1 MLNSIVPMNSSRKIV
16 VNAPSKRYT
25 VHCGES
31 ALAQLANEIRTLFR
45 RGGSA
50 TRPLFVLSSP
60 KVWSNVSKLIL
71 HSAQLE
77 KPKLILFDDSESAKN
92 LSTIERISRDLIR
105 AGADRN
111 AILVAVG
118 GGVVGDVAG
127 FVAATYLRGVKIVH
141 IPTTLVA
148 QVDSAIGGKTGV
160 NLPEGKN
167 LVGAFYQPDFVIAD
181 PATLKTLSGR
191 DYRSGIYEIIK
202 YGIIGDA
209 KLLRELETNLDKL
222 LQRDAATLSDIIPR
236 CIAQKAKVTA
246 LDERESGLRE
256 TLNFGHTFAHAL
268 ESLTRYRVFRHGEAV
283 GWGMIAA
290 TLLGIAVTNLPVE
303 DAARTIRLIRRVG
316 PLPPLPKKISSARLL
331 NEMQSDKKS
340 RAGKPRFVLAEKIGK
355 VRIGVEVSLQI
366 VSVVWNELLRL
377 GSVKSKSR

>member
-1 MLNSIVPMNSSRKIV
+1 MKPLRKII
-16 VNAPSKRYT
+16 VNAPSKRYA
-25 VHCGES
+25 VYCGEG
-31 ALAQLANEIRTLFR
+31 ALAEFSDAIHAIGR
-45 RGGSA
+45 RSGSE
-50 TRPLFVLSSP
+50 TRRFLLSSP
-60 KVWSNVSKLIL
+60 KVWKHVGKSIPRSTEFRKSKI
-71 HSAQLE
+71 
-77 KPKLILFDDSESAKN
+77 ILFDDSESAKN
-92 LSTIERISRDLIR
+92 LSTVERISRDLVR

-127 FVAATYLRGVKIVH
+127 FVAATYLRGVKLVH
-141 IPTTLVA
+141 VPTTLVA

-181 PATLKTLSGR
+181 PATLKTLSDR

-202 YGIIGDA
+202 YGIIADA
-209 KLLRELETNLDKL
+209 KLFRDLELNLDKL
-222 LQRDAATLSDIIPR
+222 LQRDPATLSNIIPR
-236 CIAQKAKVTA
+236 CIAQKARVTT

-290 TLLGIAVTNLPVE
+290 TLLGIAVTNLSLD

-316 PLPPLPKKISSARLL
+316 ALPPLLNNISAARLL
-331 NEMQSDKKS
+331 DEMQSDKKS
-340 RAGKPRFVLAEKIGK
+340 RCGKPRFVVAEKLGK
-355 VRIGVEVSLQI
+355 VRTGVEVPSQI
-366 VSVVWNELLRL
+366 VSVVWNGLSRAEK
-377 GSVKSKSR
+377 STKSK

>member
-1 MLNSIVPMNSSRKIV
+1 MNEPQKII

-25 VHCGES
+25 VYCGKN
-31 ALAQLANEIRTLFR
+31 ALAQLPAGIRALGKSSNVF
-45 RGGSA
+45 
-50 TRPLFVLSSP
+50 LLSSR
-60 KVWSNVSKLIL
+60 KVWKHVGKLIL
-71 HSAQLE
+71 QSAQLE
-77 KPKLILFDDSESAKN
+77 KLKIILFDDSESAKN
-92 LSTIERISRDLIR
+92 LSTVERISRDLVR

-111 AILVAVG
+111 AILIAVG

-127 FVAATYLRGVKIVH
+127 FVAASYLRGVKLVH

-181 PATLKTLSGR
+181 PATLRTLSER

-202 YGIIGDA
+202 YGVIGDA
-209 KLLRELETNLDKL
+209 KLFHDLEINLDKL
-222 LQRDAATLSDIIPR
+222 LQRDAAILSNIIPR
-236 CIAQKAKVTA
+236 CIAQKAKVTT

-268 ESLTRYRVFRHGEAV
+268 ESLTRYKAFRHGEAV

-290 TLLGIAVTNLPVE
+290 TLLGIAVTDLPVE
-303 DAARTIRLIRRVG
+303 DAARSIRLIRRVG
-316 PLPPLPKKISSARLL
+316 VLLPLPQKAFGGAISKRNAIRQEISRREAAFRTGGKNRQSAHRRR
-331 NEMQSDKKS
+331 SS
-340 RAGKPRFVLAEKIGK
+340 
-355 VRIGVEVSLQI
+355 
-366 VSVVWNELLRL
+366 
-377 GSVKSKSR
+377 

>member
-1 MLNSIVPMNSSRKIV
+1 MLNLIVPMKPPQKIV

-25 VHCGES
+25 VYCGEA
-31 ALAQLANEIRTLFR
+31 ALAELTKGIALLGKSSNVFI
-45 RGGSA
+45 
-50 TRPLFVLSSP
+50 LSSP
-60 KVWSNVSKLIL
+60 KVWKHVSKLL
-71 HSAQLE
+71 LRSAQ
-77 KPKLILFDDSESAKN
+77 PKAAKTILFDDSESAKD
-92 LSTIERISRDLIR
+92 LSTVERISRDLIR

-111 AILVAVG
+111 AIIIAVG

-127 FVAATYLRGVKIVH
+127 FVAATYLRGVKLVH

-181 PATLKTLSGR
+181 PATLKTLSDR

-202 YGIIGDA
+202 YGVIGDA
-209 KLLRELETNLDKL
+209 KLFRDLEINLDKL
-222 LQRDAATLSDIIPR
+222 LRRDAATISNIIPR
-236 CIAQKAKVTA
+236 CIGQKAKVTT

-290 TLLGIAVTNLPVE
+290 TLLGIAVTNLPLE

-316 PLPPLPKKISSARLL
+316 MLPPLPKEISAARLL
-331 NEMQSDKKS
+331 SEMQSDKKS
-340 RAGKPRFVLAEKIGK
+340 RGGKLRFVLAEKIGK
-355 VRIGVEVSLQI
+355 TRTGVEVPEAI
-366 VSVVWNELLRL
+366 VSVVWTELLRL
-377 GSVKSKSR
+377 GKS

>member
-1 MLNSIVPMNSSRKIV
+1 MKPLQKII

-25 VHCGES
+25 VYCGED
-31 ALAQLANEIRTLFR
+31 ALAQLSPAIRAMNR
-45 RGGSA
+45 RGGSV
-50 TRPLFVLSSP
+50 TRPAFFLSSP
-60 KVWSNVSKLIL
+60 KVWKHVGKFVRLPKAFRNSKV
-71 HSAQLE
+71 
-77 KPKLILFDDSESAKN
+77 ILFDDSESAKN
-92 LSTIERISRDLIR
+92 LATVERISRDLVR

-111 AILVAVG
+111 AILIAIG

-127 FVAATYLRGVKIVH
+127 FVAASYLRGVKLVH

-181 PATLKTLSGR
+181 PATLKTLSDR

-209 KLLRELETNLDKL
+209 KLFRDLEINLDKL
-222 LQRDAATLSDIIPR
+222 LQRDAVTLSNIIPR
-236 CIAQKAKVTA
+236 CIAQKARVTT

-290 TLLGIAVTNLPVE
+290 TLLGIAVTNLPLE
-303 DAARTIRLIRRVG
+303 DAARTICLVRRVG
-316 PLPPLPKKISSARLL
+316 ALPLLPKNISAARLQK
-331 NEMQSDKKS
+331 EMQSDKKS
-340 RAGKPRFVLAEKIGK
+340 RRGKPRFVLAEKIGK
-355 VRIGVEVSLQI
+355 VRTGVEVPPQI
-366 VSVVWNELLRL
+366 VSVVWSDVLRAERPA
-377 GSVKSKSR
+377 KSK

>member
-1 MLNSIVPMNSSRKIV
+1 MKRLRKII

-25 VHCGES
+25 AYCGEG
-31 ALAQLANEIRTLFR
+31 ALAQLPSAIHAIGR

-50 TRPLFVLSSP
+50 TRPVFFLSSP
-60 KVWSNVSKLIL
+60 KVWKLVGKLIL
-71 HSAQLE
+71 RIA
-77 KPKLILFDDSESAKN
+77 KFNRAKVILFDDSESAKN
-92 LSTIERISRDLIR
+92 LSTVERISRDLVR
-105 AGADRN
+105 SGADRN
-111 AILVAVG
+111 AILIAVG

-127 FVAATYLRGVKIVH
+127 FVAATYLRGVRLVH

-148 QVDSAIGGKTGV
+148 QADSAIGGKTGV

-181 PATLKTLSGR
+181 PATLRTLSDR
-191 DYRSGIYEIIK
+191 DYRPGIYEIIK

-209 KLLRELETNLDKL
+209 KLFRDLEINLDKL
-222 LQRDAATLSDIIPR
+222 LQRDAATLSNIIPR
-236 CIAQKAKVTA
+236 CIAQKARVTT

-256 TLNFGHTFAHAL
+256 TLNFGHTFAHAI

-290 TLLGIAVTNLPVE
+290 TLLGIAASNLPVE
-303 DAARTIRLIRRVG
+303 DAARTVRLIRRVG
-316 PLPPLPKKISSARLL
+316 ELPSLPTEISSVRLL

-340 RAGKPRFVLAEKIGK
+340 RDGKPRFVLAEKIGK
-355 VRIGVEVSLQI
+355 VRTGVEVPSQI
-366 VSVVWNELLRL
+366 VSVVWNELTRL
-377 GSVKSKSR
+377 ESEKNSRSK